1 MKDIVKRKIWDVF
14 PIKPFKSKYFKAL
27 LIAVKDCDIDSI
39 NSIVALDPYVVY
51 SFDENKKTALHHA
64 IYFQNYRVVL
74 CLLSNKADPNMEDC
88 FGWPCLAH
96 AIMVEN
102 LYIM

>member
-1 MKDIVKRKIWDVF
+1 MEEVLKKKIWHVF
-14 PIKPFKSKYFKAL
+14 PNKPFKSRYFKPL
-27 LIAVKDCDIDSI
+27 LNAVKEGDIDGI
-39 NSIVALDPYVVY
+39 NSIIALDPYVVY
-51 SFDENKKTALHHA
+51 SFDFNKKTALHHA
-64 IYFQNYRVVL
+64 IYSQNYKVVL

-102 LYIM
+102 M